1 MTDATRADLQAQ
13 KDRLDAGLEG
23 GEISSREVS
32 PSTRTRKTCLTRL
45 TLDTGFIEAR
55 YNLSTDPMPGTE
67 FEEKY
72 SKRRKNV
79 ILRQELEAGT
89 IYDYVDV
96 SVARR
101 SFYLQVPLPEIIY
114 SVAFSPEE
122 SISGGV
128 IAEMPKWRG
137 LNGNERQPPSS
148 QEGGGFSLPVPGG
161 RCSQRL
167 RLRRRCSSAS
177 CSACRKRERSALENG
192 AGPPKCPPAP
202 GPSPLVPTEARRSAI
217 IPRVATAPPMLA
229 SVKGFPVGA
238 STLAPASRQRWAS
251 RISAVMTTASGCAA
265 AAIQSRGIK
274 AVVHDL

>member
-1 MTDATRADLQAQ
+1 MLKYIIGGVVLVLMGVGGFINYNRERSGECSEGYVKDYLRPELAQNYLKDSAFYKNLVDGLEDPRVTDATRADLQAQ

-23 GEISSREVS
+23 GEITSREVS

-96 SVARR
+96 SVFSRR
-101 SFYLQVPLPEIIY
+101 SFYLQEKPLPEIVY

-128 IAEMPKWRG
+128 IAEMPK
-137 LNGNERQPPSS
+137 
-148 QEGGGFSLPVPGG
+148 
-161 RCSQRL
+161 
-167 RLRRRCSSAS
+167 
-177 CSACRKRERSALENG
+177 
-192 AGPPKCPPAP
+192 
-202 GPSPLVPTEARRSAI
+202 
-217 IPRVATAPPMLA
+217 
-229 SVKGFPVGA
+229 
-238 STLAPASRQRWAS
+238 
-251 RISAVMTTASGCAA
+251 
-265 AAIQSRGIK
+265 
-274 AVVHDL
+274 

>member
-1 MTDATRADLQAQ
+1 MLKYIIGGVVLVLMGIGGFINYNRERSGECSEQYVKDYLRPELVDKYLKDSIFYANLTAGLKDDRVSESSRADLQGQ
-13 KDRLDAGLEG
+13 KDRIDTDLAEQPLE
-23 GEISSREVS
+23 SREVS

-96 SVARR
+96 SVFSRR
-101 SFYLQVPLPEIIY
+101 SFYLQKKPLPEIVY

-128 IAEMPKWRG
+128 IAEMPK
-137 LNGNERQPPSS
+137 
-148 QEGGGFSLPVPGG
+148 
-161 RCSQRL
+161 
-167 RLRRRCSSAS
+167 
-177 CSACRKRERSALENG
+177 
-192 AGPPKCPPAP
+192 
-202 GPSPLVPTEARRSAI
+202 
-217 IPRVATAPPMLA
+217 
-229 SVKGFPVGA
+229 
-238 STLAPASRQRWAS
+238 
-251 RISAVMTTASGCAA
+251 
-265 AAIQSRGIK
+265 
-274 AVVHDL
+274 